1 MVIKKT
7 LAAGTAALML
17 SLLVVTPVSAHGH
30 HRQATAPA
38 DMQCPIC
45 TVEGCLE
52 EGRHTHDGYDYCG
65 YNHSCGYCDGT
76 CVNAAPRRGHG
87 GHHGCCR

>member
-76 CVNAAPRRGHG
+76 CVNTAPRRGHG